1 MFQKFGKEMI
11 PVSLEEAVKK
21 VMDEDEIG
29 ESGLRMAAHAAHKA
43 GKSHFNFQG
52 KSYPVNVKEAEAEGT
67 TKKYE
72 MMHQN
77 GQVKRFVAKD
87 DADAKRI
94 AAGHGAKSV
103 IRMKSNVPGDKIG
116 EQGVAESGDKYKIKS
131 IGSDVDKESGERRD
145 YYISPST
152 GKKVYKSGVNKGDHE
167 VPKTGEIKKK
177 INEAEPDYKSSA
189 KYRGK
194 VGDFKPKASDVG
206 QGRKIAGKMGKYGK
220 QPDDDE
226 KMVEPP
232 KDQTV
237 GAVKTDPSAVVPGHS
252 TMAAKLH
259 LASLPKDKEGN
270 PIIKGARKVS
280 AADLVA
286 KRKAMM
292 SQKNEAIED
301 TLHPAGAALLKHIK
315 PQHHNLYKPHLT
327 KDTFNGSYGD
337 RTAVL
342 KAAKDAGHLKMDL
355 RKQNEEV
362 EQVDE
367 ATMTHITLGKKIKND
382 DGGHNQDVHYKGKK
396 IGSIESYKHRTG
408 LRYGGKHDATGDM
421 EAGSRSPEE
430 AINFVRTSH
439 ADHLKSMKEEVES
452 ITEGKMDKM
461 TLTGLWHKHAQHS
474 YAADQGY
481 GHGENSMKNNEHAA
495 TAIENH
501 VRKHYG
507 NKVANDM
514 VSHSEHHVSWA
525 EYAGPE
531 SSHHHE
537 KEAEKLR
544 KKHGVHGDF
553 VGDLYYGE
561 SVSHVTERVDPN
573 VRTTDTLK
581 GRIAGGEPNQHSS
594 YKVKLETK
602 GTGAMDRIKSAA
614 KSAFDRV
621 KNETMMGKAGATTE
635 AKKLDKE
642 GY

>member
-1 MFQKFGKEMI
+1 MFAKFGKDL
-11 PVSLEEAVKK
+11 VSRDLIEAVKK
-21 VMDEDEIG
+21 VMDQPDEDKDDQTEELKGGQVKLDKNHNGKLDSHDFKILRG
-29 ESGLRMAAHAAHKA
+29 EKKG
-43 GKSHFNFQG
+43 
-52 KSYPVNVKEAEAEGT
+52 VAEAEDT

-72 MMHQN
+72 MMHRN

-103 IRMKSNVPGDKIG
+103 IRMKSNVPGDKIK
-116 EQGVAESGDKYKIKS
+116 EQGVAEA
-131 IGSDVDKESGERRD
+131 
-145 YYISPST
+145 
-152 GKKVYKSGVNKGDHE
+152 
-167 VPKTGEIKKK
+167 
-177 INEAEPDYKSSA
+177 AEPDYKSSA

-206 QGRKIAGKMGKYGK
+206 QGRKIVGKMGKYGK

-232 KDQTV
+232 KDHTV

-270 PIIKGARKVS
+270 PIVKGARKVS

-362 EQVDE
+362 E
-367 ATMTHITLGKKIKND
+367 
-382 DGGHNQDVHYKGKK
+382 
-396 IGSIESYKHRTG
+396 
-408 LRYGGKHDATGDM
+408 
-421 EAGSRSPEE
+421 
-430 AINFVRTSH
+430 
-439 ADHLKSMKEEVES
+439 S

-461 TLTGLWHKHAQHS
+461 TLSGLWHKHAQHS
-474 YAADQGY
+474 YLSDQGY
-481 GHGENSMKNNEHAA
+481 GLGSGSMHHNDHAA

-507 NKVANDM
+507 NKVADDM
-514 VSHSEHHVSWA
+514 VSHSEHHVAHA
-525 EYAGPE
+525 EYAGQE
-531 SSHHHE
+531 SAPHHE
-537 KEAEKLR
+537 KEADKLR
-544 KKHGVHGDF
+544 KKHGIHGD
-553 VGDLYYGE
+553 LYGE
-561 SVSHVTERVDPN
+561 SVSHVTEKIDPN

-581 GRIAGGEPNQHSS
+581 GRIAGGDSNQHTS

-621 KNETMMGKAGATTE
+621 KNETMMGKAGATSE

>member
-1 MFQKFGKEMI
+1 MFAKFGKDL
-11 PVSLEEAVKK
+11 VSRDLIEAVKK
-21 VMDEDEIG
+21 VMDQPDEDKDDQTEELKG
-29 ESGLRMAAHAAHKA
+29 
-43 GKSHFNFQG
+43 
-52 KSYPVNVKEAEAEGT
+52 
-67 TKKYE
+67 
-72 MMHQN
+72 
-77 GQVKRFVAKD
+77 GQVKL
-87 DADAKRI
+87 
-94 AAGHGAKSV
+94 
-103 IRMKSNVPGDKIG
+103 DKNHNGKLDSQDFKMLRG
-116 EQGVAESGDKYKIKS
+116 EKKGVAESGDKYKIKS

-232 KDQTV
+232 KDHTV

-270 PIIKGARKVS
+270 VIHKGARKVS

-292 SQKNEAIED
+292 TGKKNEEVESLEEKNWIAGAIKHPGGLHKALGVPQDKKIPASKVAAAAAKGGHVGKMARLAQTLKGLKKEEYVGEAIED

-315 PQHHNLYKPHLT
+315 PEHHNLYKPHLT
-327 KDTFNGSYGD
+327 KDVFNGGFGD
-337 RTAVL
+337 RHAVL
-342 KAAKDAGHLKMDL
+342 KAAQDAGHLKMDL
-355 RKQNEEV
+355 KKQN
-362 EQVDE
+362 
-367 ATMTHITLGKKIKND
+367 
-382 DGGHNQDVHYKGKK
+382 
-396 IGSIESYKHRTG
+396 
-408 LRYGGKHDATGDM
+408 
-421 EAGSRSPEE
+421 
-430 AINFVRTSH
+430 
-439 ADHLKSMKEEVES
+439 EEVES

-461 TLTGLWHKHAQHS
+461 TLSGLWHKHAQHS
-474 YAADQGY
+474 YMSDQGY
-481 GHGENSMKNNEHAA
+481 GHGSGSMHHNDHAA

-507 NKVANDM
+507 NKVADDM
-514 VSHSEHHVSWA
+514 VAHSEHHVAHA

-531 SSHHHE
+531 SSPHHE

-544 KKHGVHGDF
+544 KKHNIH
-553 VGDLYYGE
+553 GDLYGE
-561 SVSHVTERVDPN
+561 TFNHVTERVNPN

-621 KNETMMGKAGATTE
+621 KNETMMGKAGATSE

>member
-1 MFQKFGKEMI
+1 MFAKFGKDL
-11 PVSLEEAVKK
+11 VSRDLIEAVKK
-21 VMDEDEIG
+21 VMDQPDEDKDDQTEELKG
-29 ESGLRMAAHAAHKA
+29 
-43 GKSHFNFQG
+43 
-52 KSYPVNVKEAEAEGT
+52 
-67 TKKYE
+67 
-72 MMHQN
+72 
-77 GQVKRFVAKD
+77 GQVKL
-87 DADAKRI
+87 
-94 AAGHGAKSV
+94 
-103 IRMKSNVPGDKIG
+103 DKNHNGKLDSQDFKMLRG
-116 EQGVAESGDKYKIKS
+116 EKKGVAESGDKYKIKS

-206 QGRKIAGKMGKYGK
+206 QGRKIVGKMGKYGK

-232 KDQTV
+232 KDHTV

-270 PIIKGARKVS
+270 SIVKGARKVS

-362 EQVDE
+362 E
-367 ATMTHITLGKKIKND
+367 
-382 DGGHNQDVHYKGKK
+382 
-396 IGSIESYKHRTG
+396 
-408 LRYGGKHDATGDM
+408 
-421 EAGSRSPEE
+421 
-430 AINFVRTSH
+430 
-439 ADHLKSMKEEVES
+439 S

-461 TLTGLWHKHAQHS
+461 TLSGLWHKHAQHS
-474 YAADQGY
+474 YMSDQGY
-481 GHGENSMKNNEHAA
+481 GLGSGSMHHNDHAA

-507 NKVANDM
+507 NKVADDM
-514 VSHSEHHVSWA
+514 VAHSEHYVAHA

-531 SSHHHE
+531 SSPHHE
-537 KEAEKLR
+537 KESEKLR
-544 KKHGVHGDF
+544 KKHNIH
-553 VGDLYYGE
+553 GDLYGE
-561 SVSHVTERVDPN
+561 TFKHVTEKVDPN

-621 KNETMMGKAGATTE
+621 KNETMMGKAGATSE

>member
-1 MFQKFGKEMI
+1 MFAKFGKDL
-11 PVSLEEAVKK
+11 VSRDLIEAVKK
-21 VMDEDEIG
+21 VMDRPDENKPDQTEELKGGQVKLDKNRNGKLDSQDFKMLRG
-29 ESGLRMAAHAAHKA
+29 EK
-43 GKSHFNFQG
+43 KD
-52 KSYPVNVKEAEAEGT
+52 VAEAEGT

-72 MMHQN
+72 MMHRN

-116 EQGVAESGDKYKIKS
+116 EQGVSEA
-131 IGSDVDKESGERRD
+131 
-145 YYISPST
+145 
-152 GKKVYKSGVNKGDHE
+152 
-167 VPKTGEIKKK
+167 
-177 INEAEPDYKSSA
+177 AEPDYKSSA

-237 GAVKTDPSAVVPGHS
+237 GDVKTDPSAVVPGHS

-270 PIIKGARKVS
+270 PIVKGARKVS

-292 SQKNEAIED
+292 AGQKNEEVESLDEVED

-362 EQVDE
+362 
-367 ATMTHITLGKKIKND
+367 
-382 DGGHNQDVHYKGKK
+382 
-396 IGSIESYKHRTG
+396 
-408 LRYGGKHDATGDM
+408 
-421 EAGSRSPEE
+421 
-430 AINFVRTSH
+430 
-439 ADHLKSMKEEVES
+439 
-452 ITEGKMDKM
+452 TEK
-461 TLTGLWHKHAQHS
+461 
-474 YAADQGY
+474 
-481 GHGENSMKNNEHAA
+481 
-495 TAIENH
+495 
-501 VRKHYG
+501 
-507 NKVANDM
+507 
-514 VSHSEHHVSWA
+514 
-525 EYAGPE
+525 
-531 SSHHHE
+531 
-537 KEAEKLR
+537 
-544 KKHGVHGDF
+544 
-553 VGDLYYGE
+553 
-561 SVSHVTERVDPN
+561 VDPN

-581 GRIAGGEPNQHSS
+581 GRIVGGDSNQHTS

-602 GTGAMDRIKSAA
+602 GTGSLDRIKSAA

-621 KNETMMGKAGATTE
+621 KNETMMGKAGATSE

>member
-1 MFQKFGKEMI
+1 MFAKFGKDL
-11 PVSLEEAVKK
+11 VSRDLIEAVKK
-21 VMDEDEIG
+21 VMDQPDEDKDDQTEELKG
-29 ESGLRMAAHAAHKA
+29 
-43 GKSHFNFQG
+43 
-52 KSYPVNVKEAEAEGT
+52 
-67 TKKYE
+67 
-72 MMHQN
+72 
-77 GQVKRFVAKD
+77 GQVKL
-87 DADAKRI
+87 
-94 AAGHGAKSV
+94 
-103 IRMKSNVPGDKIG
+103 DKNHNG
-116 EQGVAESGDKYKIKS
+116 KLDSQDFKMLRAEKKGVAESGDKYKIKS

-194 VGDFKPKASDVG
+194 VGDFNPKASDVG
-206 QGRKIAGKMGKYGK
+206 QGRKIVGKMGKYGK

-232 KDQTV
+232 KDHTV

-270 PIIKGARKVS
+270 PIVKGARKVS

-292 SQKNEAIED
+292 AGQKNEEVESLEEKKWIAGAIKHPGGLHKALGVPQDKKIPASKVAAAATKGGHVGKMARLAQTLKGLKKEEYVEEGMED

-315 PQHHNLYKPHLT
+315 PQHHNLYKPHLA
-327 KDTFNGSYGD
+327 KDTFNGSYKD

-362 EQVDE
+362 EE
-367 ATMTHITLGKKIKND
+367 I
-382 DGGHNQDVHYKGKK
+382 
-396 IGSIESYKHRTG
+396 
-408 LRYGGKHDATGDM
+408 
-421 EAGSRSPEE
+421 EE
-430 AINFVRTSH
+430 ALNKQHTDFYDKNPHFKRDDRETKSLDKNRLATKISPSGGVPKVKKKSITSFTSGQ
-439 ADHLKSMKEEVES
+439 KNEEVES

-461 TLTGLWHKHAQHS
+461 TLSGLWHKHAQHS
-474 YAADQGY
+474 YMSDQGY
-481 GHGENSMKNNEHAA
+481 GLGSGSMHHNDHAA

-507 NKVANDM
+507 NKVADDM
-514 VSHSEHHVSWA
+514 VAHSEHHVAHA

-531 SSHHHE
+531 SSPHHE

-544 KKHGVHGDF
+544 KKHNIH
-553 VGDLYYGE
+553 GDLYGE
-561 SVSHVTERVDPN
+561 TFNHVTEKVDPN

-581 GRIAGGEPNQHSS
+581 GRIAGGEPNQHTS

-621 KNETMMGKAGATTE
+621 KNETMMGKAGATSE

>member
-1 MFQKFGKEMI
+1 MFAKFGKDL
-11 PVSLEEAVKK
+11 VSRDLIEAVKK
-21 VMDEDEIG
+21 VMDRPDENKPDQTEELKGGQVKLDKNRNGKLDSQDFKMLRG
-29 ESGLRMAAHAAHKA
+29 EKKG
-43 GKSHFNFQG
+43 
-52 KSYPVNVKEAEAEGT
+52 VAEAEDT

-72 MMHQN
+72 MMHRN

-103 IRMKSNVPGDKIG
+103 IRMKSNVPGDKIK
-116 EQGVAESGDKYKIKS
+116 EQGVAEGWDKLTPQQKAHEYNLDAAQRELDRRHEQGEDMTGAKIDKKTYKIVKP
-131 IGSDVDKESGERRD
+131 KQQ
-145 YYISPST
+145 
-152 GKKVYKSGVNKGDHE
+152 GVAE
-167 VPKTGEIKKK
+167 A
-177 INEAEPDYKSSA
+177 AEPDYKSSA

-237 GAVKTDPSAVVPGHS
+237 GDVKTDPSAVVPGHS

-270 PIIKGARKVS
+270 PIVKGARKVS

-292 SQKNEAIED
+292 AGQKNEEVESLDEVED

-315 PQHHNLYKPHLT
+315 PEHHNLYKPHLT

-362 EQVDE
+362 
-367 ATMTHITLGKKIKND
+367 
-382 DGGHNQDVHYKGKK
+382 
-396 IGSIESYKHRTG
+396 
-408 LRYGGKHDATGDM
+408 
-421 EAGSRSPEE
+421 
-430 AINFVRTSH
+430 
-439 ADHLKSMKEEVES
+439 
-452 ITEGKMDKM
+452 TEK
-461 TLTGLWHKHAQHS
+461 
-474 YAADQGY
+474 
-481 GHGENSMKNNEHAA
+481 
-495 TAIENH
+495 
-501 VRKHYG
+501 
-507 NKVANDM
+507 
-514 VSHSEHHVSWA
+514 
-525 EYAGPE
+525 
-531 SSHHHE
+531 
-537 KEAEKLR
+537 
-544 KKHGVHGDF
+544 
-553 VGDLYYGE
+553 
-561 SVSHVTERVDPN
+561 VDPN

-581 GRIAGGEPNQHSS
+581 GRIAGGDSNQHTS

-602 GTGAMDRIKSAA
+602 GTGALDRIKSAA

-621 KNETMMGKAGATTE
+621 KNETMMGKAGATSE

>member
-1 MFQKFGKEMI
+1 MFAKFGKDL
-11 PVSLEEAVKK
+11 VSRDLIEAVKK
-21 VMDEDEIG
+21 VMDRPDENKPDQTEELKGGQVKLDKNRNGKLDSQDFKMLRG
-29 ESGLRMAAHAAHKA
+29 EK
-43 GKSHFNFQG
+43 K
-52 KSYPVNVKEAEAEGT
+52 VNEAEAS
-67 TKKYE
+67 Y
-72 MMHQN
+72 Q
-77 GQVKRFVAKD
+77 
-87 DADAKRI
+87 
-94 AAGHGAKSV
+94 
-103 IRMKSNVPGDKIG
+103 
-116 EQGVAESGDKYKIKS
+116 
-131 IGSDVDKESGERRD
+131 
-145 YYISPST
+145 
-152 GKKVYKSGVNKGDHE
+152 
-167 VPKTGEIKKK
+167 
-177 INEAEPDYKSSA
+177 SSA

-237 GAVKTDPSAVVPGHS
+237 GDVKTDPSAVVPGHS

-270 PIIKGARKVS
+270 PIVKGARKVS

-362 EQVDE
+362 E
-367 ATMTHITLGKKIKND
+367 
-382 DGGHNQDVHYKGKK
+382 
-396 IGSIESYKHRTG
+396 
-408 LRYGGKHDATGDM
+408 
-421 EAGSRSPEE
+421 
-430 AINFVRTSH
+430 
-439 ADHLKSMKEEVES
+439 S

-461 TLTGLWHKHAQHS
+461 TLSGLWHKHAQHS

-553 VGDLYYGE
+553 GDLYGE
-561 SVSHVTERVDPN
+561 SVSHVTEKVDPN

-581 GRIAGGEPNQHSS
+581 GRIAGGDSNQHTS

-602 GTGAMDRIKSAA
+602 GTGSLDRIKSAA

-621 KNETMMGKAGATTE
+621 KNETMMGKAGATSE